1 MASNLERMNE
11 ILDFWA
17 KDKTFQRSIDER
29 SEKMNYRFFDWPPF
43 ASGTPHYG
51 HLLAWSIKDVIPRYR
66 TMRGYKVKRK
76 WWWDCHGLPVEKA
89 VEKAL
94 GIDWKKDIEQKI
106 GIETFVEKC
115 RAYVNQTNADWK
127 WFVDHTGR
135 WADITN
141 PYFTMD
147 LDFME
152 TVIWCFSNIY
162 NQNKVYKGFKVQGYC
177 PSCATPLANNEIS
190 DGYEDRQDMA
200 ITIKFA
206 HKKEKSDKYAS
217 TEDWFVDVVAGVI
230 KDNEWKYAMVH
241 HAKENQWFF
250 PGGKVNIW
258 ESLEDATRR
267 ELKEEI
273 WVNVDNLTYLWAVK
287 IITLW
292 KPCRV
297 HWFEVKTSDTPT
309 IQEPEKHNALEWI
322 KEESSENKLGFAL
335 NIKWNI
341 INDEEE
347 LTHDFIDFHLFKN
360 VLNPEDKG
368 LIDGNFNFLAWT
380 TTPWTLPSNMFLA
393 VGADIDYVTVY
404 DPDSKEYYVMAE
416 NLVKKYYK
424 SPEQYKFIY
433 KQKGKELENLTYKP
447 LFDYILNSKIA
458 DEYKKEF
465 FHILIAD
472 FVSIE
477 DGTGIVHIAPTFWED
492 DFRVVANRLWEQ
504 KALDWLFMPVDDY
517 GCFDEQVP
525 DYQGMKVFDVNKPVM
540 DLLKEKKITV
550 KAESIKHSYP
560 HCWRCHSPLIYKAMS
575 SWFIKEK
582 EMNAESYKDAEI
594 ITFVPETVKNRFVN
608 WLQQAPDWNVARN
621 RYWGS
626 PLPIWQNIEDPEDRF
641 SLWSLEEIYQL
652 TRTGSMNLTKN
663 IFVRHWKTDFNEK
676 HHFDGLGMSVLT
688 EEWEEQALELNKK
701 LEKHLKG
708 KDELVFVISP
718 LQRSWQTIKPSLV
731 TLFWE
736 SRIEAAE
743 KKYYEIREDYKKAF
757 NDWSLPTILQWQD
770 AQNVFKIDEQIY
782 VDWRMSEHY
791 SPENQDDYSAWE
803 LLNWT
808 KYDEPIGTG
817 KTWETLNTASK
828 RVANAVK
835 YWNKEFATKTIIW
848 SSHNDTIAMAR
859 KTFRDFDYWTYRN
872 KYLTKHAS
880 FVVHYWDNDR
890 STEVDLHKPYVDNY
904 RGIKNWKTYKRIP
917 EVMDC
922 WFESG
927 SMPFGQDHYLWDDSN
942 CDLTYPADFIA
953 EGLDQTRWWFRS
965 LHVVGHAIKGTN
977 AFKNVIVNWLILAED
992 GKKMSKSLRNYPDP
1006 KGLIEKWWWD
1016 AFRLY
1021 TLSAPVVRAEPMRFS
1036 EKGVEQMFKDY
1047 NIPLENVYK
1056 FFETYARIDWWK
1068 ADGTEVHLI
1077 RHADAVSQ
1085 AHDAELTKE
1094 GIEMLNSEETR
1105 EKIIRLN
1112 PDVII
1117 HTPLLRSKQTA
1128 EILRNILKETTWKV
1142 VDLQQVRPDN
1152 AQDASKSYMKKLYD
1166 EIIREHQGQKILIVG
1181 HAYTLRTLWEIL
1193 YDNNQED
1200 YTYNEVEREVGLK
1213 PLEVIKLPTYQIANE
1228 LDKWILAELNQTIK
1242 NVDSLLNSCEID
1254 AAIKYGIDFVEKLTN
1269 WYLRRSRR
1277 RFRGSEMTT
1286 DKFSAYSTLFEVLR
1300 SYLKI
1305 MAPFTPFITEEIWQK
1320 LNGFIEWKD
1329 TNIKSDSL
1337 HLKMWPFAN
1346 EKYIDAQL
1354 MEEIATV
1361 RKAIKLALF
1370 IRSKNKIA
1378 VKQPLQS
1385 LQLKI

>member
-1 MASNLERMNE
+1 MASNLERMND
-11 ILDFWA
+11 ILEFWA
-17 KDKTFQRSIDER
+17 KDNTFQRSIDER

-51 HLLAWSIKDVIPRYR
+51 HLLAGSIKDVIPRYR

-76 WWWDCHGLPVEKA
+76 RWWDCHGLPVEKA

-206 HKKEKSDKYAS
+206 HQAVRPEQYESS
-217 TEDWFVDVVAGVI
+217 EDGFVDVVAGVI
-230 KDNEWKYAMVH
+230 KNQEWWYLMIH
-241 HAKENQWFF
+241 HVKENVWFF
-250 PGGKVNIW
+250 PWGKVNKG
-258 ESLEDATRR
+258 ESLEDATKR
-267 ELKEEI
+267 ELKEEVGI
-273 WVNVDNLTYLWAVK
+273 NVENCKYLWAIK
-287 IITLW
+287 IIHLW

-297 HWFEVKTSDTPT
+297 HWFEIATHDTPC
-309 IQEPEKHNALEWI
+309 IQETAKHNALEWV
-322 KEESSENKLGFAL
+322 KEESAENSLWFVL
-335 NIKWNI
+335 NIKWTI
-341 INDEEE
+341 IDNEEE
-347 LTHDFIDFHLFKN
+347 LCHDFIDFHLFKN
-360 VLNPEDKG
+360 VLNPEEKW
-368 LIDGNFNFLAWT
+368 LIEWKFNFLAWT

-393 VGADIDYVTVY
+393 VGADINYVTLY

-424 SPEQYKFIY
+424 SADQYTLIY
-433 KQKGKELENLTYKP
+433 KQKGKELENVTYKP

-465 FHILIAD
+465 FHILLAD

-504 KALDWLFMPVDDY
+504 KALEWLFMPVDDY

-582 EMNAESYKDAEI
+582 EMNAESYKYAEHI
-594 ITFVPETVKNRFVN
+594 NFVPETVKNRFVN
-608 WLQQAPDWNVARN
+608 GLQQAPDWNVARN
-621 RYWGS
+621 RYWWS
-626 PLPIWQNIEDPEDRF
+626 PLPIWQNVEDSEDRF

-652 TRTGSMNLTKN
+652 TRTGSLNLTKN
-663 IFVRHWKTDFNEK
+663 IFVRHWKTDYNEK
-676 HHFDGLGMSVLT
+676 HHFDGLWVSVLT
-688 EEWEEQALELNKK
+688 EEGEDQANALVTK
-701 LEKHLKG
+701 LWKHLKE

-718 LQRSWQTIKPSLV
+718 LQRAWQTIKPTLI

-736 SRIEAAE
+736 DRIMEAE
-743 KKYYEIREDYKKAF
+743 KKYYEIREDYKKAY
-757 NDWSLPTILQWQD
+757 NDWSLPTILQGTD
-770 AQNVFKIDEQIY
+770 EQNIFKIDEQIF
-782 VDWRMSEHY
+782 VDWRATEHY
-791 SPENQDDYSAWE
+791 SPKNQDVYSACDR
-803 LLNWT
+803 LNWT
-808 KYDEPIGTG
+808 NYDQAIGIEG
-817 KTWETLNTASK
+817 ESLNVACK

-835 YWNKEFATKTIIW
+835 YWNKAYATKTIVW
-848 SSHNDTIAMAR
+848 SSHNDSIAMAR
-859 KTFRDFDYWTYRN
+859 KAFRDFDYGTYRK
-872 KYLTKHAS
+872 KYLTKHAD
-880 FVVHYWDNDR
+880 FVVHYRDNDR
-890 STEVDLHKPYVDNY
+890 ATEVDLHKPYVDNY
-904 RGIKNWKTYKRIP
+904 RGVKNWKTYKRIP

-927 SMPFGQDHYLWDDSN
+927 SMPFGQDHYLGDN
-942 CDLTYPADFIA
+942 EHCDLTYPADFIA

-977 AFKNVIVNWLILAED
+977 AFKNVIVNGLVLAED
-992 GKKMSKSLRNYPDP
+992 WKKMSKSLHNYPDP
-1006 KGLIEKWWWD
+1006 KGLIEKRWGD

-1021 TLSAPVVRAEPMRFS
+1021 TLSSPVVRAEPMKFS
-1036 EKGVEQMFKDY
+1036 ERGVEQMFKDF

-1056 FFETYARIDWWK
+1056 FFETYAKIDWWK
-1068 ADGTEVHLI
+1068 ADGTEVYLM

-1085 AHDAELTKE
+1085 SHDVELSEE
-1094 GIEMLNSEETR
+1094 GKAMLLSDETR
-1105 EKIIRLN
+1105 EKIVRLN
-1112 PDVII
+1112 PDIII
-1117 HTPLLRSKQTA
+1117 HTPLLRSKETA
-1128 EILRNILKETTWKV
+1128 ETLRNILKETTWKV
-1142 VDLQQVRPDN
+1142 VDIQQVRPDN
-1152 AQDASKSYMKKLYD
+1152 NEDASKGYMKKLYD
-1166 EIIREHQGQKILIVG
+1166 EILREHQGQKILIVG
-1181 HAYTLRTLWEIL
+1181 HAYTLRTLREVL
-1193 YDNNQED
+1193 YENNNED
-1200 YTYNEVEREVGLK
+1200 YTYSEVEREEGLQ
-1213 PLEVIKLPTYQIANE
+1213 PLEVVKLPTYQIANE
-1228 LDKWILAELNQTIK
+1228 LDKWILAELNQTVK
-1242 NVDSLLNSCEID
+1242 SVDEALERCEID
-1254 AAIKYGIDFVEKLTN
+1254 WAIKNWIDFVEKLTN

-1277 RFRGSEMTT
+1277 RFWGAEMTT
-1286 DKFSAYSTLFEVLR
+1286 DKYSAYATLFEVLR
-1300 SYLKI
+1300 TYLKV

-1320 LNGFIEWKD
+1320 LNGFIENKD
-1329 TNIKSDSL
+1329 ANIKSDSL
-1337 HLKMWPFAN
+1337 HLKMWPFASN
-1346 EKYIDAQL
+1346 QYIDAQL

-1385 LQLKI
+1385 LEIKL